1 MKPFTKPEIIALI
14 FIFAVL
20 IVISVPNFTLSLRR
34 ARDQVRR
41 DDLGALVHALDEY
54 IADFQTLPPGSPDG
68 KIMGCKKPEDK
79 VTVDKKGRLVV
90 GLIPCNWGKDALVD
104 LTPGSQRVFMEVIPG
119 DPQYAKGV
127 SYMYFSD
134 GQRYQ
139 VLAYMEGGKDEAD
152 FDPSILA
159 RNIMCGTQVC
169 NVGRAYNVP
178 INISIEEYDRQMNKQ
193 ISK

>member
-14 FIFAVL
+14 LIFAVL
-20 IVISVPNFTLSLRR
+20 VTISVPNFTLSIRR

-54 IADFQTLPPGSPDG
+54 IADFQELPQASSDG
-68 KIMGCKKPEDK
+68 RIMGCKKPEDK
-79 VTVDKKGRLVV
+79 VTIDKKGRLVV
-90 GLIPCNWGKDALVD
+90 NLIPCNWGKDALVD

-119 DPQYAKGV
+119 DPQYNKGI

-152 FDPSILA
+152 YDSHIVA
-159 RNIMCGTQVC
+159 RNIMCGTNIC

-178 INISIEEYDRQMNKQ
+178 INISIEQYDKELLKQ
-193 ISK
+193 K